1 MRKIVKSDIKAV
13 SEFFANNLIDAWSEK
28 ELENSFNSENF
39 LGFIEEDNAKI
50 ISAVT
55 YLISF
60 ETADLLDVAVDSF
73 YRKKG
78 KAISLLS
85 HSFLALIDC
94 GVKEVFLEVRKSN
107 LPAIS
112 LYKKLGFTLIS
123 ERKNYY
129 KTEDALV
136 LKKELK

>member
-1 MRKIVKSDIKAV
+1 MRKIVYNDIKAV
-13 SEFFANNLIDAWSEK
+13 SEFFSSNLIDAWSEK
-28 ELENSFNSENF
+28 ELENSFNSDNF

-60 ETADLLDVAVDSF
+60 ETADLLDLAVDSF
-73 YRKKG
+73 YRKTG
-78 KAISLLS
+78 KATSILS
-85 HSFLALIDC
+85 YSFLALKDA
-94 GVKEVFLEVRKSN
+94 GVREVFLEVRKSN
-107 LPAIS
+107 LPAIN

-129 KTEDALV
+129 KNEDALV
-136 LKKELK
+136 LKKELI